1 MTSSRASPPKR
12 KLMST
17 LSSKIPAI
25 MVERIEASHPARAH
39 FLMTELEGWPE
50 EDLFKLARCG
60 LLQVSDH
67 AEAIVCPGCD
77 WQCHKRI
84 SARKTGAG
92 EARAYIVCDEEP
104 AHGVIFVSDHERARY
119 HTSLSGLAKCIADLL
134 GKEAPKALT
143 SGAAFALGTFN
154 GRHGAR
160 EVCLALD
167 GGRLRLRVGRHSIPL
182 VEVLSWDSNGI
193 AIDKNR
199 LRQIASRKF
208 SERGSARSD
217 RTRQQQRSRAMAS
230 RDRDIFREAKRRQA
244 SNGETWSNV
253 SAAIA
258 RMELAKSSSGRRL
271 SAASVRR
278 IISHQ
283 LRAERE

>member
-1 MTSSRASPPKR
+1 MASSRASPPTR
-12 KLMST
+12 NQMSA
-17 LSSKIPAI
+17 LCSKIPAI
-25 MVERIEASHPARAH
+25 VVERIEASHPARAH

-50 EDLFKLARCG
+50 GALSKLARCG
-60 LLQVSDH
+60 LFQVSDH

-84 SARKTGAG
+84 SARKTAA
-92 EARAYIVCDEEP
+92 EQARAYIVCDEEP

-119 HTSLSGLAKCIADLL
+119 HTSLSGLARLIADLL
-134 GKEAPKALT
+134 GKEAPKASA
-143 SGAAFALGTFN
+143 SGAAFLLGTFN

-167 GGRLRLRVGRHSIPL
+167 GGRLRLRVGQHSLPL
-182 VEVLSWDSNGI
+182 VEVLSWDSDGF
-193 AIDKNR
+193 AIDKKR
-199 LRQIASRKF
+199 VRQLAGRKI

-217 RTRQQQRSRAMAS
+217 RTRQQQRSRATAS
-230 RDRDIFREAKRRQA
+230 RDRAIFREAKRRRA
-244 SNGETWSNV
+244 SNGESWSNV

-283 LRAERE
+283 LRAERK